1 MQGAQTETQE
11 ILREDK
17 AKDFYHQ
24 HDQAQAQL
32 ARKAGESS
40 SLETPKSCLDLFLG
54 NQAPGSPCLNRGFGQ
69 DSRGSFQPLP
79 FCDSSKGSKEAF

>member
-11 ILREDK
+11 ILPEDK
-17 AKDFYHQ
+17 AKDFYYQ
-24 HDQAQAQL
+24 HDRALAQL
-32 ARKAGESS
+32 ARKPGESS

-54 NQAPGSPCLNRGFGQ
+54 NQAPGSPCLNSGFGQ

-79 FCDSSKGSKEAF
+79 FCDSSKGSKEVV